1 MNPQLL
7 VRLVDTSQKKKCL
20 RIPASFFGSV
30 RPAAI
35 LQNPNRATAVYFV
48 LMGMQTVRQSRP
60 GVIVAADIMKK
71 MNFINLNKYTKAGF
85 WTSIVAALCCFT
97 PLLMWGLAFAGF
109 AAYISYIDFVVLPIL
124 FAGLG
129 VFVYGYR
136 KYKQDNNLHQSGK
149 RNTG

>member
-20 RIPASFFGSV
+20 KIPASFFGNAL
-30 RPAAI
+30 PAAI
-35 LQNPNRATAVYFV
+35 LQNPNRVTAAYFA
-48 LMGMQTVRQSRP
+48 LMVTQTVRQFKQE
-60 GVIVAADIMKK
+60 VIVVADIVKK

-85 WTSIVAALCCFT
+85 WTSIIAALCCFT
-97 PLLMWGLAFAGF
+97 PLLMWGLLFAGF
-109 AAYISYIDFVVLPIL
+109 AAYITYIDFVVLPIL

-136 KYKQDNNLHQSGK
+136 KYKQDKNLNLSGK
-149 RNTG
+149 RNID